1 MPKGSGFRA
10 RTFLNQGI
18 KTVVYP
24 VTDVAQAKAT
34 FQKLLGVEPY
44 ADSPYYVGFK
54 VGSMDIGL
62 DPNGHK
68 SGMTAYYD
76 VNDIKQSLQLL
87 LDAGAHIEQE
97 IKDIGGGGLIAS
109 VRDADGNIIGLRQGS

>member
-1 MPKGSGFRA
+1 M
-10 RTFLNQGI
+10 NHGI
-18 KTVVYP
+18 KVVVYP
-24 VTDVAQAKAT
+24 VTDLAGAKAT
-34 FQKLLGVEPY
+34 FQTFLGVEPY

-54 VGSMDIGL
+54 LGDMDIGL

-68 SGMTAYYD
+68 AGMTAYYNVD
-76 VNDIKQSLQLL
+76 DIKQSLQSL

-109 VRDADGNIIGLRQGS
+109 VKDADGNIIGLRQTS